1 MIGVTVGVLF
11 LCCCWQILF
20 EAEAR
25 VKTVFETSVEYL
37 VSQNLFQITINSQ
50 FKKDLYLQIHLHKTV
65 FVVVTK
71 QEFLLYGTKS
81 MRNRNFL
88 GLNI

>member
-1 MIGVTVGVLF
+1 MFYFFVVVDKYCLR
-11 LCCCWQILF
+11 LRLV
-20 EAEAR
+20 R
-25 VKTVFETSVEYL
+25 TVFETSVEYL

-81 MRNRNFL
+81 MRIGNFL